1 MCCTSIAPCWEQHAP
16 WGNITY
22 FPQPKNAFK
31 HLHSLAPLELSSCSL
46 PSPLRPRIHVSFLV
60 PPTLPK
66 LILCPLPSV
75 LLPHT
80 ELSRSLGVPVLPIP
94 ARVWL
99 TTSCSIMLATVFCIS
114 KSYLWKSF
122 HSCKLTWLVLGG
134 DPAACSHRVEQF
146 TAL

>member
-16 WGNITY
+16 WGNINI
-22 FPQPKNAFK
+22 FSSAQECLQAF
-31 HLHSLAPLELSSCSL
+31 ALSSPAGAQLLL
-46 PSPLRPRIHVSFLV
+46 PALPPRPRIHVSFLV

-66 LILCPLPSV
+66 LILCPLPNV

-114 KSYLWKSF
+114 
-122 HSCKLTWLVLGG
+122 
-134 DPAACSHRVEQF
+134 
-146 TAL
+146 